1 MVSSHVTSSKLDTLY
16 DKPVIPLYEPAD
28 KAVETDKRSV
38 ACIDRSR
45 DVEHQRSVRQGAV
58 ILQLAYRAA
67 RTLTGILA
75 SPVCG
80 NHIGSV
86 HPPAALVVVAI
97 ASRLGVTWHLW
108 DPDRTGMEYGNI
120 AAHLVQGRGFAI
132 SLNHCGWREPP
143 IMTTRWMMPFYPL
156 VLAGSKL
163 TATDLRNFIKA
174 DDVVQILNDCIRLV
188 ADRQHVL
195 EDIRNG
201 FVTRGF
207 SLKTIADMR
216 IAKLEEVWV
225 DGTRETDN
233 D

>member
-1 MVSSHVTSSKLDTLY
+1 MSELQAKRYFDTVRESCDDLEDEDERGKL
-16 DKPVIPLYEPAD
+16 
-28 KAVETDKRSV
+28 
-38 ACIDRSR
+38 IDS
-45 DVEHQRSVRQGAV
+45 
-58 ILQLAYRAA
+58 
-67 RTLTGILA
+67 
-75 SPVCG
+75 
-80 NHIGSV
+80 
-86 HPPAALVVVAI
+86 VVA
-97 ASRLGVTWHLW
+97 ASEYWSTVEADSERHLMVVGKLEQLVTENTGLAFFYNGFHTDALQVRKYLEMLLEGYEAKKYVWFQT
-108 DPDRTGMEYGNI
+108 DPDAKAEYG
-120 AAHLVQGRGFAI
+120 
-132 SLNHCGWREPP
+132 
-143 IMTTRWMMPFYPL
+143 T
-156 VLAGSKL
+156 KL
-163 TATDLRNFIKA
+163 TATDLRNYIKA